1 MPKERNFSTIFHP
14 TPHIL
19 LAKLWGLFQ
28 HFLME
33 ELSNEIIPTRASLI
47 RRLKDWRDD
56 SSWQD
61 FFDTYWKLIYGVARK
76 SGLTES
82 EAEDVVQETIFSV
95 AKHIP
100 TFQYDPSIGSFK
112 SWLLKMAT
120 WRIKDQFRKRGRLQ
134 LSSQTTIDSTNKAQ
148 EQNLC
153 SLDFEKLWD
162 AEWENTLLQSALAK
176 ARRKV
181 DPQHYQ
187 IFDFSINKQWAAEKI
202 AKYFSLKIDQVYLI
216 KHRVKSVVEEEICRL
231 NREII

>member
-1 MPKERNFSTIFHP
+1 
-14 TPHIL
+14 
-19 LAKLWGLFQ
+19 
-28 HFLME
+28 ME

-76 SGLTES
+76 SGLTEC

-112 SWLLKMAT
+112 SWLLKMAV
-120 WRIKDQFRKRGRLQ
+120 WRIKDQFRKRGRLH
-134 LSSQTTIDSTNKAQ
+134 LASQTTIDSTNTAQ

-153 SLDFEKLWD
+153 SIDFEKVWD

-176 ARRKV
+176 TRRRV

-187 IFDFSINKQWAAEKI
+187 IFDFSINKEWSVEKI
-202 AKYFSLKIDQVYLI
+202 AKYFSVKVDQVYLI
-216 KHRVKSVVEEEICRL
+216 KHRVKTVVEEEIRRL
-231 NREII
+231 NKEII